1 MRKENVDNKFRFVLG
16 ERAKALTIA
25 QCPPGELPNSDHLD
39 AGIQHLQ
46 NRHDVLEAV
55 NLELKTQLDRLD
67 KRYEQFLDQHRLA
80 TRNEVMMLGQIVREL
95 HVFRQVLIMV
105 TATSN
110 DQAERLMDKALPI
123 IMELRGTLIS
133 WRARE
138 GIEVPEYDHGKE
150 AEMLERLIHNHSGQ
164 KQSDKEAEKENADP
178 AIHRETEK
186 ER

>member
-1 MRKENVDNKFRFVLG
+1 MRKENIDNKFRFVLG
-16 ERAKALTIA
+16 ERAKALTVA
-25 QCPPGELPNSDHLD
+25 QCPPGELPNSDHLE

-46 NRHDVLEAV
+46 NQHEVLASV
-55 NLELKTQLDRLD
+55 NIELKTQLDRLD
-67 KRYEQFLDQHRLA
+67 KRYEQFLEQHRLA

-95 HVFRQVLIMV
+95 HVFRQVLILA
-105 TATSN
+105 TAN
-110 DQAERLMDKALPI
+110 GADHAERLMDKALPI

-150 AEMLERLIHNHSGQ
+150 AQMLERLIHNHSGQ
-164 KQSDKEAEKENADP
+164 KQPDKEAERQIADP